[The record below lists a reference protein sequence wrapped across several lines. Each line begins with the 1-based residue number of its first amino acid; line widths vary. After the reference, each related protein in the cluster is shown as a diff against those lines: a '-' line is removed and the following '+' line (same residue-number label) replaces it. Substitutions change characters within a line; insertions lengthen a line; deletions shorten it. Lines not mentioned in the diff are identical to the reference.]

1 MAARGYIMVI
11 ESYGREKRCDRL
23 RVMCRLCHA
32 QQNQTYQHGSRAN
45 RMFYDAVWI
54 RGGSPQ

>member
-45 RMFYDAVWI
+45 RMLI
-54 RGGSPQ
+54 